1 MLKIDIG
8 DRCTHCGRDTTEDTW
23 NRIPS
28 GTDGILVLT
37 GGNADVRI
45 SVQVD
50 GYMCADCQS
59 VQCDICGEYALDY
72 RIVDGEHPLVKCPNC
87 FEKGERA

>member
-1 MLKIDIG
+1 MLKVDIG
-8 DRCTHCGRDTTEDTW
+8 DQCTHCGDNTAFGTGLFV

-50 GYMCADCQS
+50 GYMCADCQQDEDDKEFDDS
-59 VQCDICGEYALDY
+59 D
-72 RIVDGEHPLVKCPNC
+72 VDC
-87 FEKGERA
+87 FYNDEEGGA